1 MNTSTLVKPALIF
14 LGEFP
19 SVSALQSFSSFKD
32 WDTRRVAGLS
42 ALGFYLKVDA
52 AGGWLESIKGIRRSV
67 WWNLPIFADLDFK
80 EALPYVDSLCSIE
93 QAQELGRGMMLRRQS
108 LPDPSEFVGLEER
121 LLFFLYERG
130 LQVGLQP
137 LLDRNSAQLYRYP
150 VADLLAFEHEDAFR
164 VVEALRRRGL
174 LRDDGLVD
182 RTRHCTSC
190 HSAHVNFVDLCPHC
204 EDLDIH
210 KEAALH
216 CFSCG
221 HVGPESAF
229 VESGGLA
236 CPKCHAHLRHI
247 GVDYDKPLAQ
257 YNCRS
262 CLRSFMEPVVKARC
276 LDCGHSNTPSD
287 LEVREVC
294 RLQLS
299 ASGRNVIRAGTVLG
313 TFAALKARSY
323 VDPLVFQR
331 MLDWASN
338 IQSRHKEFHFNILSV
353 ELHHDA
359 ELQQRLGSMRLYL
372 LLDEFAL
379 RLNEKLRDSD
389 VITRVE
395 ENSLLLLL
403 PFTDPEGLKAR
414 IEQIFQQMASE
425 DGDVRELRLV
435 IRSPEVPRSLG
446 ASDNPS
452 SVGFMQSMVGL
463 GHKAAVK

>member
-1 MNTSTLVKPALIF
+1 MQRF
-14 LGEFP
+14 L
-19 SVSALQSFSSFKD
+19 SSFKD
-32 WDTRRVAGLS
+32 WDAHRLTDSSVS
-42 ALGFYLKVDA
+42 GFYLNAEA

-67 WWNLPIFADLDFK
+67 WWNLPIFADPDFK
-80 EALPYVDSLCSIE
+80 EAAPYVDSLCSVE
-93 QAQELGRGMMLRRQS
+93 QAQELGRGMMLRRQG
-108 LPDPSEFVGLEER
+108 LPDPGEFVGLEER

-137 LLDRNSAQLYRYP
+137 QLDRNSAQLYRYP

-164 VVEALRRRGL
+164 VVDALRRRGL

-182 RTRHCTSC
+182 RTRHCNSC

-204 EDLDIH
+204 ENLDIH

-216 CFSCG
+216 CFACG
-221 HVGPESAF
+221 YVGS
-229 VESGGLA
+229 ESGFLETGSLA
-236 CPKCHAHLRHI
+236 CPKCHVHLRHI

-257 YNCRS
+257 YSCRS
-262 CLRSFMEPVVKARC
+262 CLRSFMEPLVKARC
-276 LDCGHSNTPSD
+276 LDCGHSNAPSE

-299 ASGRNVIRAGTVLG
+299 ASGRNAIRAGNVLG

-338 IQSRHKEFHFNILSV
+338 IQARHKEFRFNLMSV

-389 VITRVE
+389 VITRIE

-425 DGDVRELRLV
+425 EGDIKDLRLV
-435 IRSPEVPRSLG
+435 MHNREVLKSTGSRDIQSGLG
-446 ASDNPS
+446 L
-452 SVGFMQSMVGL
+452 MQSMVGQA
-463 GHKAAVK
+463 HKATLK